1 MTLSYTAAL
10 KVPLLGAEQE
20 RQLIHCWQNSQDKS
34 ALQALIDA
42 HVRLVHAYVRR
53 FVSPKEDR
61 YEDMVA
67 EGTLGVI
74 QAADRFDLERDVRF
88 STYAQWWIANKVR
101 TANAATKELADG
113 PAGNRDALLTDPQVI
128 VTNPTALD
136 GEEVDLQD
144 QLQCTDPNPEERAIA
159 DSNQD
164 ALRRDLAKALTNLE
178 AMEQDVV
185 LSRSFR
191 SSPDSFE
198 TLSQR
203 HGVARDRLRQIE
215 RRAMSRLRHALLT
228 RGVTAER
235 AFG

>member
-10 KVPLLGAEQE
+10 NVPLLDVEQE
-20 RQLIHCWQNSQDKS
+20 KHLIHSWQSVRDKS
-34 ALQALIDA
+34 ALQTLINA

-61 YEDMVA
+61 YEDLLA
-67 EGTLGVI
+67 EGTLGLI
-74 QAADRFDLERDVRF
+74 QAADRFDLERGVRF
-88 STYAQWWIANKVR
+88 GTYGQWWIANKVR
-101 TANAATKELADG
+101 AANSVTKDMVDV
-113 PAGNRDALLTDPQVI
+113 PAGSRDALVADPEAI
-128 VTNPTALD
+128 VMNAAALD
-136 GEEVDLQD
+136 GEDGDLQD
-144 QLQCTDPNPEERAIA
+144 QLLCTDPTPEERAIA

-164 ALRRDLAKALTNLE
+164 ALRRDLAQALTNLE

-185 LSRSFR
+185 ISRSFR

-228 RGVTAER
+228 RGITAER

>member
-10 KVPLLGAEQE
+10 KVPLLTAEQE
-20 RQLIHCWQNSQDKS
+20 RHLIHCWQNNQDKS

-53 FVSPKEDR
+53 FASPKEDR
-61 YEDMVA
+61 YQDLLA
-67 EGTLGVI
+67 EGTLGLI
-74 QAADRFDLERDVRF
+74 QAADRFDLEREVRF
-88 STYAQWWIANKVR
+88 GTYGQWWIANKVR
-101 TANAATKELADG
+101 AANAATKEVADM
-113 PAGNRDALLTDPQVI
+113 PAGSRDALVEDPEAI
-128 VTNPTALD
+128 VAAKSGFEGED
-136 GEEVDLQD
+136 GELHD
-144 QLQCTDPNPEERAIA
+144 QLRCTDPTPEERAIA
-159 DSNQD
+159 DSSRA

-178 AMEQDVV
+178 AVEQDVV

-191 SSPDSFE
+191 TSPDSFE
-198 TLSQR
+198 TLAQR

-228 RGVTAER
+228 HGVTAER

>member
-10 KVPLLGAEQE
+10 NVPLLDVEQE
-20 RQLIHCWQNSQDKS
+20 KHLIHSWQRVRDKS
-34 ALQALIDA
+34 ALQTLINA

-61 YEDMVA
+61 YEDLLA
-67 EGTLGVI
+67 EGTLGLI
-74 QAADRFDLERDVRF
+74 QAADRFDLERGVRF
-88 STYAQWWIANKVR
+88 GTYGQWWIANKVR
-101 TANAATKELADG
+101 AANSVTKDMVDV
-113 PAGNRDALLTDPQVI
+113 PAGSRDALVADPEAI
-128 VTNPTALD
+128 VMNAAALD
-136 GEEVDLQD
+136 GEDGDLQD
-144 QLQCTDPNPEERAIA
+144 QLLCTDPTPEERAIA

-164 ALRRDLAKALTNLE
+164 ALRRDLAQALTNLE

-185 LSRSFR
+185 ISRSFR

-228 RGVTAER
+228 RGITAER